1 MANRLYRSTSDKVLG
16 GVCAGLGSFLRID
29 PVFIR
34 IFFIVWTI
42 FGEFAVLV
50 YILLWV
56 IVPVD
61 SKMETEE
68 PFQLNNLGTR
78 FQQMGQEVAEV
89 ARQPNSELIIFTGI
103 GLIAWGVYYFIR
115 RWLPYLNLWE
125 YSHYIWPAM
134 LIAAGVLV
142 IIRTSRREE

>member
-1 MANRLYRSTSDKVLG
+1 MAK
-16 GVCAGLGSFLRID
+16 A
-29 PVFIR
+29 
-34 IFFIVWTI
+34 
-42 FGEFAVLV
+42 FGHPAILVLV